1 MNDEQRIQHAAS
13 DGLYAILDTL
23 GIDHNLS
30 QITDESFPLVFS
42 AVVALAAKLVHHS
55 PDPPSFAKSFGKLL
69 RKVVANSALA
79 DDEADSDREK
89 GN

>member
-1 MNDEQRIQHAAS
+1 MNDEERIQHAAS

-23 GIDHNLS
+23 GIDHNFS
-30 QITDESFPLVFS
+30 DESFTLVFG
-42 AVVALAAKLVHHS
+42 AVVALAGKLVHHS

-69 RKVVANSALA
+69 RKLVTNSALA
-79 DDEADSDREK
+79 DDVADPDREK

>member
-1 MNDEQRIQHAAS
+1 MNDEERIQHAAR
-13 DGLYAILDTL
+13 DGFCAILDTL
-23 GIDHNLS
+23 GIDRS
-30 QITDESFPLVFS
+30 FSEITDESFTLVFG
-42 AVVALAAKLVHHS
+42 AVVALAAKLAHHS
-55 PDPPSFAKSFGKLL
+55 RDPPSVAKSLSKVI

>member
-1 MNDEQRIQHAAS
+1 MNDEERIQHAAS

-23 GIDHNLS
+23 GIDHNFS
-30 QITDESFPLVFS
+30 DESFTLVFG
-42 AVVALAAKLVHHS
+42 AVVALAAKLAHHS
-55 PDPPSFAKSFGKLL
+55 RDPPSVAKSLSKVI